1 MFKRHEYDVLCQRL
15 REPRRF
21 MQVLTGPRQ
30 TGKTTLAR
38 QVMDGLP
45 IPSHYGTAD
54 EPALKDR
61 DWFEQQWE
69 AGRKLVA
76 GASCGGRP
84 ALLVL
89 DEGQKIPGWSETV
102 KRLWDEDT
110 ASGTALHV
118 MLLGSSALLVQRG
131 LSESLAGRFE
141 VIQVT
146 HWSLAEMR
154 SAFGVDLERYL
165 RFGGYPGAAALTDDP
180 ERWTRYILDSLIEPS
195 ISRDILLM
203 TRVDKPALLR
213 RLFDLGCE
221 YSGQILSYH
230 KMLGQLQDAGNT
242 TTLAHYLDLLEGA
255 GLIAGLQKYSGRK
268 LRRRG
273 SSPKLLALNT
283 ALMTARAGPV
293 ALTADLG
300 EDFRGRLV
308 ETAVG
313 ACLRNGLVGTDA
325 DLFYWSSRNRELDFV
340 LRRGD
345 TVVAIEV
352 KSGRRRASLRGM
364 DAFVKQYR
372 VKRKL
377 LAGGDGIPLEDFL
390 LTPPVHWLD

>member
-1 MFKRHEYDVLCQRL
+1 MFRRHQYGVLCQRL

-21 MQVLTGPRQ
+21 IQVLTGPRQ

-38 QVMDGLP
+38 QVMDGLD

-61 DWFEQQWE
+61 HWLEQQWE
-69 AGRKLVA
+69 AGRRLAVGDDGA
-76 GASCGGRP
+76 GCP

-89 DEGQKIPGWSETV
+89 DEIRKIPGWSETV
-102 KRLWDEDT
+102 KGLWDADT

-118 MLLGSSALLVQRG
+118 MLLGSSALLVRSG

-141 VIQVT
+141 VIPIT

-154 SAFGVDLERYL
+154 DAFGIDLERYL
-165 RFGGYPGAAALTDDP
+165 RFGGYPGAAALTHDL
-180 ERWTRYILDSLIEPS
+180 ERWTRYILHSLIEPT

-213 RLFDLGCE
+213 RLFHIGCA
-221 YSGQILSYH
+221 YSGQVLSYQ
-230 KMLGQLQDAGNT
+230 KMLGQLHDAGNT

-255 GLIAGLQKYSGRK
+255 GLIGGLQKYSGRK
-268 LRRRG
+268 VRRRG

-283 ALMTARAGPV
+283 ALMTAGAGPA
-293 ALTADLG
+293 ALAADLG

-325 DLFYWSSRNRELDFV
+325 ELFYWSSRNRELDFV
-340 LRRGD
+340 LHRGD

-352 KSGRRRASLRGM
+352 KSGRRRGSLRGM
-364 DAFVKQYR
+364 DAFAKEYR

-377 LAGGDGIPLEDFL
+377 LVGGDGIPLEDFL
-390 LTPPVHWLD
+390 LTPPAHWLD